1 MGENN
6 ECMICGL
13 ENDENSFSLLC
24 GTKTEKHTF
33 HITCLNEALKT
44 VPGSNYYNY
53 NQKQCP
59 YCRHKITGFIPCP
72 EGTKPI
78 KGLHKEYANKVT
90 NTYKSKTVRCQGFY
104 KSGANAG
111 KQCNNYCS
119 VSYSFNEIDEKAYC
133 GLHAKQNK
141 NINQGK
147 NTIKKIVLVKTKK
160 TIKLTEFLPKMN
172 TVKQIQKE
180 PLSP

>member
-1 MGENN
+1 MGEKS

-33 HITCLNEALKT
+33 HITCLNEALKNA
-44 VPGSNYYNY
+44 PGSNYYTY

-78 KGLHKEYANKVT
+78 KGLHKEYAYKVT
-90 NTYKSKTVRCQGFY
+90 NIYKSKKTKNVRCQGIY
-104 KSGANAG
+104 KSGENAG
-111 KQCNNYCS
+111 KQCNNYCN
-119 VSYSFNEIDEKAYC
+119 VSYSFNEINEKAYC

-147 NTIKKIVLVKTKK
+147 NPIKDKVKVNKNYK
-160 TIKLTEFLPKMN
+160 DINITEFLA
-172 TVKQIQKE
+172 V
-180 PLSP
+180 SP